1 MAFPMNIFDLNE
13 NLSKVE
19 TPCNLNGCLFSRL
32 GILAHAMLMR
42 PNKAKAAVPGGTL
55 PGLYGFAHACG
66 ADHTT
71 WLV

>member
-1 MAFPMNIFDLNE
+1 MKQIKNA
-13 NLSKVE
+13 SKVE
-19 TPCNLNGCLFSRL
+19 TRFHLKGCLNSRL
-32 GILAHAMLMR
+32 GILAYAMLMR
-42 PNKAKAAVPGGTL
+42 PNKAKATVPGGTL